1 MLKEQKSTQ
10 IIFSIW
16 QTKHGVIIYPL
27 TTLVFILPFL
37 LLYTVVAIYAER
49 KISAFIQ
56 DRLGPMEVGYY
67 GVAQTIADLLKLLQK
82 EDITPAKSQSQLFK
96 LAPLI
101 IFTSVFAGFAVLP
114 LSASWSGA
122 SFSSAVFFLLAVIS
136 LDVIGIVAAGWS
148 SNNKY
153 SMIGTMRSAAQ
164 IISYEVPLGLSVLC
178 VCMICQ
184 SLDLQEI
191 SFQQSIYYH
200 QPQYLFGIQSWNV
213 EVGSLGGFLTWN
225 IFRMPLLAGA
235 WVIFFIASLAE
246 CNRAPFDLPEAES
259 ELVAGF
265 QTEYSGFRWAVIMLA
280 EYGMML
286 LVSILGAVLFFGSW
300 NTPLPNMGSLE
311 LATWTTG
318 APGTTAST
326 LWGIFWLMSKSWVLV
341 SLQMWVRWTYPR
353 LRVDQ
358 LMNLSWKYLT
368 PLALG
373 LVILC
378 GVWKVIF
385 I

>member
-1 MLKEQKSTQ
+1 
-10 IIFSIW
+10 
-16 QTKHGVIIYPL
+16 VL

-37 LLYTVVAIYAER
+37 LLYAVVAIYAER
-49 KISAFIQ
+49 KIAGFIQ

-67 GVAQTIADLLKLLQK
+67 GILQTIADLLKLLQK
-82 EDITPAKSQSQLFK
+82 EDIVPAAADKRLFK
-96 LAPLI
+96 AAPII
-101 IFTSVFAGFAVLP
+101 IFVAVFTGFSVLP
-114 LSASWSGA
+114 LAPQWSGA
-122 SFSSAVFFLLAVIS
+122 GISSAAFFLLAIVS
-136 LDVIGIVAAGWS
+136 LDVIGIVTAGWS

-153 SMIGTMRSAAQ
+153 SMLGTMRSAAQ

-178 VCMICQ
+178 VCITAET
-184 SLDLQEI
+184 LDLHMI
-191 SFQQSIYYH
+191 SLQQSTLNDH
-200 QPQYLFGIQSWNV
+200 PHFLFDVPTLNINTTAI
-213 EVGSLGGFLTWN
+213 GGFLNWN
-225 IFRMPLLAGA
+225 VFRAPWLLVA

-300 NTPLPNMGSLE
+300 STPLPNLGSWK
-311 LATWTTG
+311 LAEWTTG
-318 APGTTAST
+318 EQGRITAT
-326 LWGIFWLMSKSWVLV
+326 LWGIFWLLGKSLFFVLV
-341 SLQMWVRWTYPR
+341 QIWIRWTYPR
-353 LRVDQ
+353 LRIDQ

-368 PLALG
+368 PIALV
-373 LVILC
+373 LVIVC
-378 GVWKVIF
+378 GLWKIIF